1 MNSLPAFRR
10 SVNRPAHAHKRAV
23 TFVLTNATQV
33 SSQSSVVAIR
43 LRKESNSPQSSS
55 SRNIELK
62 NKMDYQNWTKER
74 LLERVKELEAQLKS
88 QSQSPP
94 SQPTTTTTITTT
106 TTAPSQPKHPVATTP
121 TVEECEPPKKKQKKI
136 STGIDPSRYTTR
148 LIALKLSYLGK
159 NYGGF
164 EYSGSGSLPSIEEEL
179 WKALVKGCL
188 ITPAADPTKIDF
200 SPFEYSKCGRTDRG
214 VSAFGQVISIR
225 VRSNKLPPLKKEP
238 EQQPEEDIVME
249 GTPEQEQ
256 QQQVEQQQDDTKQP
270 GKKQPKKSK
279 LPKKSWE
286 DITDEINY
294 PKVLNRL
301 LPPDI
306 KVLAWAP
313 TLPEG
318 FSARFS
324 CYERQY
330 RYFFTNPSMPPTI
343 LSPGEKSGWLDIPAM
358 KKAAKYFEGLH
369 DFRNFC
375 KVDGGKQISNFQRR
389 IFECD
394 IEEVQGQDLGG
405 VNWWGQG
412 EQGKEDKVYYFHVR
426 GSAFLWHQI
435 RHMVAIVFNVGQGLE
450 EPEIVKE
457 LLDTEKNGRK
467 PGYIMAEEV
476 PLVLWDCIFPKRP
489 EAVTEGGKKE
499 TIVTGSSEDERSFMH
514 NPNFKGEINFKDD
527 GVDWVW
533 LGEDQPGNLM
543 GSNGLVDQLW
553 EYWHE
558 RKMDELLSGLL
569 LQQVATRADLS
580 RKLGKEEPPPRK
592 NGRVNLQRV
601 YKGGH
606 VTRSSGVY
614 VPVMKKELMPTP
626 VEINHKWAQ
635 AKGFKDSEDMANTK
649 NWRSVIKANKAAEKA
664 AVAAAGGAEKVE

>member
-1 MNSLPAFRR
+1 MNSFQALRRTIQGPAQ
-10 SVNRPAHAHKRAV
+10 AHKRAV
-23 TFVLTNATQV
+23 TFGITTATRPF
-33 SSQSSVVAIR
+33 SSHITTH
-43 LRKESNSPQSSS
+43 LLNSPQSPSNQ
-55 SRNIELK
+55 NIEAK
-62 NKMDYQNWTKER
+62 KTMDYQDWTKER
-74 LLERVKELEAQLKS
+74 LLERVKELEAQLKT
-88 QSQSPP
+88 QSQPLQ
-94 SQPTTTTTITTT
+94 QPTPVLQAPAAATPTITT
-106 TTAPSQPKHPVATTP
+106 
-121 TVEECEPPKKKQKKI
+121 EEGEPPKKKQKKK
-136 STGIDPSRYTTR
+136 STGIDPSRYSTR

-164 EYSGSGSLPSIEEEL
+164 EHSGYSNVPSIEEEL

-188 ITPAADPTKIDF
+188 ITPADPSKIDF
-200 SPFEYSKCGRTDRG
+200 APFEYSKCGRTDRG

-225 VRSNKLPPLKKEP
+225 VRSNRPPSKS
-238 EQQPEEDIVME
+238 EQPAEEDVVME
-249 GTPEQEQ
+249 GTPEQNNTPQ
-256 QQQVEQQQDDTKQP
+256 LP
-270 GKKQPKKSK
+270 GKKQQQNPQKE
-279 LPKKSWE
+279 WE
-286 DITDEINY
+286 DIVDEINY

-330 RYFFTNPSMPPTI
+330 RYFFTNPSMAPT
-343 LSPGEKSGWLDIPAM
+343 LLAPGEKSGWLDIAAM

-375 KVDGGKQISNFQRR
+375 KVDGGKQITSFQRR

-394 IEEVQGQDLGG
+394 IEEVEGQDLGV
-405 VNWWGQG
+405 VNFWGG
-412 EQGKEDKVYYFHVR
+412 EKKGKVYYFHVR

-450 EPEIVKE
+450 RPEVVRE
-457 LLDTEKNGRK
+457 LLDVERNGRK

-476 PLVLWDCIFPKRP
+476 PLVLWDCVFPKRP
-489 EAVTEGGKKE
+489 E
-499 TIVTGSSEDERSFMH
+499 IVTGEGERKVLSRGEDERAFMH
-514 NPNFKGEINFKDD
+514 DPGFKGEIKFEDD

-569 LQQVATRADLS
+569 LQQVATRADLT
-580 RKLGKEEPPPRK
+580 RKLGKEEPAPKK
-592 NGRVNLQRV
+592 NGKENLQRV
-601 YKGGH
+601 YKGGNM
-606 VTRSSGVY
+606 TRSSGVY

-635 AKGFKDSEDMANTK
+635 SKGFKDSEDMANTK
-649 NWRSVIKANKAAEKA
+649 NWRSVIKANKAADKA
-664 AVAAAGGAEKVE
+664 AAAGGEKSV